1 MTKIINIFFYVKNPI
16 KAKYQY
22 LIRKRK
28 EIGFEHHK
36 YPRTYIEYLKNI

>member
-22 LIRKRK
+22 LIRKR
-28 EIGFEHHK
+28 ENNGLENF
-36 YPRTYIEYLKNI
+36 